1 MKQFLKD
8 YFTFNKGDRNGI
20 LVLLFLILALL
31 FTLSILN
38 ALIPTKKVDFVTF
51 DNILK
56 ELEAAD
62 KRNAVFL
69 DTVQQSN
76 QLKNSSNFNTR
87 ISDTKPELHLHP
99 FNPNTQS
106 PEKWK
111 ELGLSPKQITTITH
125 YQEKGGKFFKKEDL
139 KKIYGISESLY
150 LQLEPFIQLPEK
162 EKRDNF
168 ESNWDKH
175 KGDSLNKRQTFAQ
188 KQETPQQ
195 VELNSADTAELK
207 AIKGIGSAFAKRI
220 LNYREKLGGFLSFKQ
235 LYEVWGVD
243 TETVSK
249 IIPQL
254 TLNTAMVRKIPINH
268 CNVSDLKKHPYL
280 NYNIANNIVLYR
292 DRHGDFTK
300 LQDIRQAVLVN
311 EELFRKIAPYL
322 TLD

>member
-31 FTLSILN
+31 FILSIMN
-38 ALIPTKKVDFVTF
+38 ALVPTKKVDFVTF

-56 ELEAAD
+56 ELEAVD
-62 KRNAVFL
+62 KKNA
-69 DTVQQSN
+69 S
-76 QLKNSSNFNTR
+76 
-87 ISDTKPELHLHP
+87 ISDTHKSTVYSSNSSIFNTDNLNSKPKAELFA
-99 FNPNTQS
+99 FNPNTLS
-106 PEKWK
+106 TENWK
-111 ELGLSPKQITTITH
+111 ELGLSPKQIATITH

-162 EKRDNF
+162 SNQSNF
-168 ESNWDKH
+168 ESKWNLN
-175 KGDSLNKRQTFAQ
+175 KGDSLHK
-188 KQETPQQ
+188 KQEQFQKPEAALQ

-243 TETVSK
+243 TETISK

-254 TLNTAMVRKIPINH
+254 TLNTAMVRKISINH

-300 LQDIRQAVLVN
+300 LQDIRLAVLVN

>member
-62 KRNAVFL
+62 KGNALFS
-69 DTVQQSN
+69 DTVLQSS
-76 QLKNSSNFNTR
+76 QVKNSGNFNSG
-87 ISDTKPELHLHP
+87 ISHSKPEPHLFP

-106 PEKWK
+106 PESWK

-168 ESNWDKH
+168 ESNWDKQ
-175 KGDSLNKRQTFAQ
+175 KGDTLNKRQTFAQ

>member
-1 MKQFLKD
+1 M
-8 YFTFNKGDRNGI
+8 
-20 LVLLFLILALL
+20 
-31 FTLSILN
+31 N

-56 ELEAAD
+56 ELKEAE
-62 KRNAVFL
+62 KRNANFS
-69 DTVQQSN
+69 DTLNQANSYSN
-76 QLKNSSNFNTR
+76 SSKFSAKNSSP
-87 ISDTKPELHLHP
+87 KPEAHFFP

-111 ELGLSPKQITTITH
+111 ELGLSPKQISTITH

-150 LQLEPFIQLPEK
+150 LQLEPYIQLPEK
-162 EKRDNF
+162 PRQANF
-168 ESNWDKH
+168 ESKWNLH
-175 KGDSLNKRQTFAQ
+175 KSDSLHN
-188 KQETPQQ
+188 KQEQVQKLETPHQ

-243 TETVSK
+243 TETISK

-254 TLNTAMVRKIPINH
+254 TLNTAMVRKISINH

-300 LQDIRQAVLVN
+300 LQDIRLAVLVN